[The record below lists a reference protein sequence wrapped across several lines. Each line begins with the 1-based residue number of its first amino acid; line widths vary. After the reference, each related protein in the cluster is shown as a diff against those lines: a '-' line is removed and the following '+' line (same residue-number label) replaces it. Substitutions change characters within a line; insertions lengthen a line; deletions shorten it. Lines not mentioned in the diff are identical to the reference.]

1 MKYSSQKLRTFATA
15 TPRTANANRCFALG
29 IVFRFRCRVPLVSYD
44 VMGMTAFD
52 SERPSILIPPNDAP
66 HRPDFSEPP
75 DSNAMPLSCRWVL
88 RLGVHELVLA
98 APFATHSAPD
108 QLSLDIA

>member
-1 MKYSSQKLRTFATA
+1 M
-15 TPRTANANRCFALG
+15 
-29 IVFRFRCRVPLVSYD
+29 SYD
-44 VMGMTAFD
+44 VIGMTAFD

-108 QLSLDIA
+108 QLSLDITEDFPEVSRQIPMLDVAQPATD